1 MEQLI
6 KQLKRHE
13 GVRTHAYRDINGL
26 LHIGCGRNIDGD
38 TARKGPGLTMREIDE
53 MLQNDIEVSIKEL
66 SKTYP
71 WFNDLEDG
79 ARKDAV
85 VNLHFNMGGPTLAKF
100 KKALAHMETGSY
112 DEAAAEFLSSRWAKQ
127 VKRRAIEVTDM
138 IKTGTYIG

>member
-6 KQLKRHE
+6 KQLKRQE

-26 LHIGCGRNIDGD
+26 LHIGCGRNIYGD
-38 TARKGPGLTMREIDE
+38 TARKGPGLSMREIDE
-53 MLQNDIEVSIKEL
+53 MLQHDIEVSIKEL

-71 WFNDLEDG
+71 WFNHLEDG
-79 ARKDAV
+79 ARKDAII
-85 VNLHFNMGGPTLAKF
+85 NLHFNMGGPTLGKF

-127 VKRRAIEVTDM
+127 VKGRAIEVTDM

>member
-1 MEQLI
+1 MDKLI
-6 KQLKRHE
+6 QQLKRHE

-100 KKALAHMETGSY
+100 K
-112 DEAAAEFLSSRWAKQ
+112 
-127 VKRRAIEVTDM
+127 
-138 IKTGTYIG
+138 

>member
-85 VNLHFNMGGPTLAKF
+85 VNLHFNMGGPTLGKF

>member
-100 KKALAHMETGSY
+100 KTALAHMETGSY
-112 DEAAAEFLSSRWAKQ
+112 DAGAAEFLNSRWARQ
-127 VKRRAIEVTDM
+127 VKKRAIEVTDM
-138 IKTGTYIG
+138 IRTNTYV

>member
-1 MEQLI
+1 MEKLI
-6 KQLKRHE
+6 EQLKRQE

-38 TARKGPGLTMREIDE
+38 TARKGPGLSMREIDE

-79 ARKDAV
+79 ARKDAII
-85 VNLHFNMGGPTLAKF
+85 NLHFNMGGPTLGKF

-127 VKRRAIEVTDM
+127 VKGRALEVTDM
-138 IKTGTYIG
+138 IKTDTYV

>member
-13 GVRTHAYRDINGL
+13 GVITHAYRDINGL

-112 DEAAAEFLSSRWAKQ
+112 DAASAEFLDSRWARQ
-127 VKRRAIEVTDM
+127 VKKRAIEVTTM
-138 IKTGTYIG
+138 IKTNTYV